1 MSKDEAVLVL
11 LDRTQ
16 KYFISVIL
24 IAGIGFGLLFL
35 ISYIVDVIKK
45 RKIRWENEKR
55 QNNKWYK

>member
-45 RKIRWENEKR
+45 RKIR
-55 QNNKWYK
+55 